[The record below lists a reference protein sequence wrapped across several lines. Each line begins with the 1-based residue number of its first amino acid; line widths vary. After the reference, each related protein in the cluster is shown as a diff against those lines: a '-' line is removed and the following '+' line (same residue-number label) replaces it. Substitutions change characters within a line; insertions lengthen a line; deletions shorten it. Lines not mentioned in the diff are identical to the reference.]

1 MTGVTT
7 DSPAC
12 RPRRRG
18 RGSAPRR
25 TRLGAG
31 DLLVG
36 QDLRTA
42 DRAPRADARRLLER
56 AQAAGRVRA
65 DVDRTDLFA
74 LANALSWIT
83 DQAPSL
89 EERREHL
96 FALLLDGLAPRR
108 PGDPGAP

>member
-1 MTGVTT
+1 M
-7 DSPAC
+7 
-12 RPRRRG
+12 
-18 RGSAPRR
+18 
-25 TRLGAG
+25 
-31 DLLVG
+31 
-36 QDLRTA
+36 
-42 DRAPRADARRLLER
+42 ER